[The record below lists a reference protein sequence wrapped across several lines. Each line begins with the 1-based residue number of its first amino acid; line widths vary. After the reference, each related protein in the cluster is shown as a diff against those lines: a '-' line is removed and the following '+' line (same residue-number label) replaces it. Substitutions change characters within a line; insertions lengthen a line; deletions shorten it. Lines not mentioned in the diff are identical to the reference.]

1 MKKRDFLR
9 ITDLAPADLRDVLE
23 LSADLKRAPLS
34 RKAALAGRAIAIV
47 MEKPSTRTRVSFEV
61 GVAQLG
67 GHPLVLGV
75 QGSQLE
81 RGEPVADTARIL
93 ERLCDLI
100 VYRTSTSD
108 RMTEMATARVGVIN
122 ALTDA
127 GHPCQVLADVFTME
141 ESLAKH
147 GLEPRLRGRRVAF
160 VGDGSSNMARS
171 FIEAARAFEFH
182 LELCCPPG
190 YRPPAF
196 EVERAKEFVEI
207 HEDPAEALRDVAFVH
222 TDVWTSMGQEA
233 ETQKRLAAFAGF
245 TLTPEMLRH
254 APQDAHVMHCLPA
267 HRGEEIDEKVLEG
280 SRSIVWD
287 QAENRLHVQNEL
299 MLFLLGMS

>member
-9 ITDLAPADLRDVLE
+9 ITDLAPADLRDVLD
-23 LSADLKRAPLS
+23 LAADLKRAPLS
-34 RKAALAGRAIAIV
+34 RKTALAGRAIAIV

-147 GLEPRLRGRRVAF
+147 GLEPRLRGRRIAF

-171 FIEAARAFEFH
+171 FIEAARSFEFH

-233 ETQKRLAAFAGF
+233 ETLRRQAAFEGYCVNRE
-245 TLTPEMLRH
+245 LMKG
-254 APQDAHVMHCLPA
+254 AHPGAIVLHCLPA
-267 HRGEEIDEKVLEG
+267 HRGEEIGAEYLDGPEAV
-280 SRSIVWD
+280 VWTE
-287 QAENRLHVQNEL
+287 AENRLHAQKA
-299 MLFLLGMS
+299 LLEHLLR